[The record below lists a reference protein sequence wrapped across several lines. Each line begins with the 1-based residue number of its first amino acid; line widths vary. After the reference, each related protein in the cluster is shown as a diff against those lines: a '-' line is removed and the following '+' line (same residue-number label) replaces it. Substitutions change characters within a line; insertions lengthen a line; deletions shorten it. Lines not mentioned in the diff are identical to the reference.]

1 MMETLPPNT
10 CTRFINAKVKRN
22 DERGI
27 SGKMIF
33 ILFNKSNDV
42 LLQIPNMGTDYSQHG
57 NKLFPT
63 WEQNIPSV
71 GKTIGSLAY

>member
-1 MMETLPPNT
+1 MMETLPPNI

-27 SGKMIF
+27 SSNRNF
-33 ILFNKSNDV
+33 ILFNRSND
-42 LLQIPNMGTDYSQHG
+42 LSPRIPNMGTKYSQRG
-57 NKLFPT
+57 NELFPT
-63 WEQNIPSV
+63 WESFIPGV